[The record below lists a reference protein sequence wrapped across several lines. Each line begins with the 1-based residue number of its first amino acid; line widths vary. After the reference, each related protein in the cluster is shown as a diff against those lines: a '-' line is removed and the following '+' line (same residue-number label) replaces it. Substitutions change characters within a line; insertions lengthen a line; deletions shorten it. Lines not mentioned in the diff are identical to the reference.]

1 MWSNFVFSLGAT
13 LPVFAVMVL
22 GYLLRRAGFLTH
34 GFCHVGNQLVFHL
47 ALPACSFARSRGWG
61 RACWPTGPL

>member
-22 GYLLRRAGFLTH
+22 GHLLRRAGLLTH
-34 GFCHVGNQLVFHL
+34 GFCHVGNQLVFH
-47 ALPACSFARSRGWG
+47 
-61 RACWPTGPL
+61 